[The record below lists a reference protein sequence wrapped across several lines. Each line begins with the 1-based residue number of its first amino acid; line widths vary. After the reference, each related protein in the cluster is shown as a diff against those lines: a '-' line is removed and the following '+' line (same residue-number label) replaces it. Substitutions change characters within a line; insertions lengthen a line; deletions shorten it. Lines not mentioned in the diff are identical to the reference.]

1 MKKIF
6 LISTIVIV
14 VSLVLTFAKRVNN
27 ENLVPSPTPET
38 IEEGWEKV
46 FNTSYEFV
54 APTEATKEDRTNETI
69 ITFMGQKQIDS
80 GRTQTELFDG
90 YAFRVGREIVNSAGI
105 ESFARIQRENAAENC
120 FQENGEVSEI
130 EKINLNGID
139 AYQYFATNC
148 YLDYRE
154 TFIENNNYIYRLS
167 ESYVGD
173 SEDYP
178 KYKEITNKILSSF
191 KIK

>member
-6 LISTIVIV
+6 LISIFVIV
-14 VSLVLTFAKRVNN
+14 VSLVVTFTKQNN
-27 ENLVPSPTPET
+27 SNYVPSPTPET
-38 IEEGWEKV
+38 IAEGWEKF
-46 FNTSYEFV
+46 FNTSYEFL
-54 APTEATKEDRTNETI
+54 APKEAQKEDRLNETI
-69 ITFMGQKQIDS
+69 VTFMGQKQIDS

-90 YAFRVGREIVNSAGI
+90 YAFRVGKEIINNAGI
-105 ESFARIQRENAAENC
+105 ESFARIQRESAAESC

-130 EKINLNGID
+130 IKINLNGKD
-139 AYQYFATNC
+139 AYQYYATNC

-173 SEDYP
+173 AEDYP

-191 KIK
+191 KLK